1 MPNDCVNV
9 ELDIVLAQDHGN
21 TAGLTHSPL
30 FELFNGSECGTI
42 T

>member
-1 MPNDCVNV
+1 MSNDCVNV
-9 ELDIVLAQDHGN
+9 ELDIVLAHDHGN

-30 FELFNGSECGTI
+30 SELFNGSQFGTI